1 MARTVNIESMN
12 WRRGLVAVGIAS
24 AAIVFGSGPAMT
36 QEVLGKPE
44 FFEES
49 FVGAT
54 ALAMPSVQ
62 TFGGSGGR
70 LLTGLR
76 IGDPDSEAT
85 ADIAGLRVALPPGSA
100 ERLCLDLTTID
111 NRYTAESAQPING
124 ATGTPSLGLTSSYA
138 DALAT
143 YGARDLLVRARAAGS
158 CDAGSK
164 SVLTPAVVGGGAL
177 VAAINVGRGRP
188 TAQLFQGDEAVTEK
202 ARCARDE
209 HAGKSHDCAV
219 AIDGLD
225 TGVYELRIVVPSLTG
240 ADIEDSYDVALP

>member
-1 MARTVNIESMN
+1 MAGTVETGSTY
-12 WRRGLVAVGIAS
+12 WRRGLVATGLAA
-24 AAIVFGSGPAMT
+24 AAIVTSAGASLA

-54 ALAMPSVQ
+54 TLAMPSVQ

-76 IGDPDSEAT
+76 IGDPAGEAT
-85 ADIAGLRVALPPGSA
+85 ADITGLRVALPPSSA
-100 ERLCLDLTTID
+100 ERLCLDLTTVD
-111 NRYTAESAQPING
+111 NRYTAESALPING
-124 ATGTPSLGLTSSYA
+124 AKGTPSLGLTSSYA

-143 YGARDLLVRARAAGS
+143 YGARDLLVRARAADA
-158 CDAGSK
+158 CDAGAQ

-177 VAAINVGRGRP
+177 VAAVNVGRGRP
-188 TAQLFQGDEAVTEK
+188 TAQLFRGDEAVTEK

-225 TGVYELRIVVPSLTG
+225 SGVYELRIVVPSLTG

>member
-1 MARTVNIESMN
+1 MAAT
-12 WRRGLVAVGIAS
+12 GLAT
-24 AAIVFGSGPAMT
+24 AALAAALLAAGSQTALA
-36 QEVLGKPE
+36 QDVLVKPE

-49 FVGAT
+49 YVGAA

-62 TFGGSGGR
+62 SFSGRGGR

-76 IGDPDSEAT
+76 IGEPDAGLA
-85 ADIAGLRVALPPGSA
+85 ADIAALRVALPPSDA
-100 ERLCLDLTTID
+100 ARLCLDLTTID

-124 ATGTPSLGLTSSYA
+124 ARGTPALGLTSSYA

-143 YGARDLLVRARAAGS
+143 YTARDLLVRARAA
-158 CDAGSK
+158 DACEATAA
-164 SVLTPAVVGGGAL
+164 SVLTPAVLGPGAL

-188 TAQLFQGDEAVTEK
+188 TAQLWRDGAAVTDK
-202 ARCARDE
+202 ARCQRDE

-219 AIDGLD
+219 PIDGLGA
-225 TGVYELRIVVPSLTG
+225 GVYELRIVVPSLTG